1 MALYVYGFEKWRSY
15 IYDKTIFHSRGEPG
29 ASSGGQQGDSWQSGR
44 KIDIAKQLLT
54 NITDSLKEVKN
65 LEIALFEQ
73 VGTVFYNNPEM
84 GRLMFELL
92 FAYFDSYEVAKNE
105 QVIWNGTQQAY
116 NNNSFDCSEE
126 NKTLIKTFE
135 EQLIA
140 GLQQEQ

>member
-1 MALYVYGFEKWRSY
+1 MKSRIFTILLSILILFARPVFSQGNVEDQYRQMGGVVGLTELCFGT
-15 IYDKTIFHSRGEPG
+15 KT
-29 ASSGGQQGDSWQSGR
+29 
-44 KIDIAKQLLT
+44 
-54 NITDSLKEVKN
+54 

-73 VGTVFYNNPEM
+73 VGSVFYNNPEM

>member
-1 MALYVYGFEKWRSY
+1 MKSRIF
-15 IYDKTIFHSRGEPG
+15 TIVLSILIIFSRPVFSQGNVEDQYRQM
-29 ASSGGQQGDSWQSGR
+29 GGVVG
-44 KIDIAKQLLT
+44 LT
-54 NITDSLKEVKN
+54 ELCFGTKN

-73 VGTVFYNNPEM
+73 VGSVFYNNPEM

-92 FAYFDSYEVAKNE
+92 FVYFDSYEVAKNE

>member
-1 MALYVYGFEKWRSY
+1 MK
-15 IYDKTIFHSRGEPG
+15 SRIC
-29 ASSGGQQGDSWQSGR
+29 AILLSVLILFSGPVFSQENVEDQYRQMGGVVG
-44 KIDIAKQLLT
+44 LT
-54 NITDSLKEVKN
+54 ELCFGTKN

-73 VGTVFYNNPEM
+73 VGSVFYNNPEM

-126 NKTLIKTFE
+126 NKTLIKNFE